1 MFIVKTYSAEGFEQS
16 RFEKLASAD
25 AKARLKKKRMKAFIP
40 EAVTAIYATMALVFF
55 SVASWAMSCGSLAGP
70 NVVSFMTSLVL
81 LIDPI
86 QVHEHILS
94 SSSFFHSYM
103 SLSCNVL
110 PFILFSIVMKAWC

>member
-1 MFIVKTYSAEGFEQS
+1 MFLVKTYSAEAFEQS

-55 SVASWAMSCGSLAGP
+55 SVASWAMTCGSLGGP

-103 SLSCNVL
+103 SLSRNVL
-110 PFILFSIVMKAWC
+110 